1 MQLFCFFLFLL
12 KTHFALHWAFEFT
25 LTATVLVRYRAALIW
40 RLFYYD
46 PFCTLRRTSVPLIMS
61 WPYSFLFWSILL
73 HCVLKL
79 SNDVASDW
87 HVQYLHHFFDVNES
101 SMICCMSVWCAC
113 HFKLLGE
120 KLNVFIN
127 GKYGCNMLFC
137 NFCVQTIKNAGSWF
151 FKTLYWL
158 TSPPHSLFIEN
169 KSFYLEAMPGFQL
182 VFWKIQYTS
191 VQV

>member
-1 MQLFCFFLFLL
+1 M
-12 KTHFALHWAFEFT
+12 HWAFEFT

-40 RLFYYD
+40 WLFYYD

-101 SMICCMSVWCAC
+101 SMICCMSEWCAC

-120 KLNVFIN
+120 KLNVFIK
-127 GKYGCNMLFC
+127 GKYGCNICFIISVCTNNKKCRQLVFQ
-137 NFCVQTIKNAGSWF
+137 NIVLSHF
-151 FKTLYWL
+151 F
-158 TSPPHSLFIEN
+158 PHSLFIEN
-169 KSFYLEAMPGFQL
+169 KSLLAQPAMPGFQS
-182 VFWKIQYTS
+182 VVWKIQYTTF
-191 VQV
+191 QI

>member
-1 MQLFCFFLFLL
+1 M
-12 KTHFALHWAFEFT
+12 HWAFEFT
-25 LTATVLVRYRAALIW
+25 LTATVLIRFRAALIW

-46 PFCTLRRTSVPLIMS
+46 PFCTLRHTSVPLIMS

-120 KLNVFIN
+120 KLNVFIK
-127 GKYGCNMLFC
+127 GKYGCNMFC

-158 TSPPHSLFIEN
+158 TFFFFSPPHSLFIEN
-169 KSFYLEAMPGFQL
+169 KSLLAQPAMPGFQL